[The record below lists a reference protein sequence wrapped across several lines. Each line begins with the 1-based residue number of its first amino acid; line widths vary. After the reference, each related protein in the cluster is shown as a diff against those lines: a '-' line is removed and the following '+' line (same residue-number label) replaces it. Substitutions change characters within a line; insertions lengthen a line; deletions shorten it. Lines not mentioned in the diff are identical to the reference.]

1 MTVGLTLFGAPT
13 IAFGG
18 KSVALGFERRTQL
31 LVYLALKRSW
41 VTRSEL
47 AALLWPDQNSKL
59 ASTNLRKALHRLQGL
74 PGAGRIEVQ
83 PGAMRFEARTDVHDF
98 ETALREL
105 RIADALAL
113 HHGDLLVG
121 FDDDSN
127 EAWSRW
133 MHFERDRLRSAWRA
147 AVAQHLGGEVA
158 ATEAVDLA
166 ARLLDADPLDESALR
181 LYVEWLV
188 RAGQVARARQAY
200 DAFVARLRDELGLA
214 PGAELRSL
222 QKLFDAS
229 AVAVRV
235 PEAKSATVDEG
246 FVGRVVE
253 LRRIAALMTQDDC
266 RLLCV
271 IGPGGIGKTSLARR
285 AMDQLASG
293 FADGA
298 VFVPLDDLAVAEELG
313 GRIAHELDIALKGAA
328 EPMEQVA
335 AALAGR
341 QLLLVLDNFEQLVD
355 GARRLETL
363 LGVCPRLK
371 LIVTSR
377 VRLALANEWLLPLD
391 GLACP
396 EDEDQD
402 RLEAFDAVRLFVR
415 AAHRVNPDLVAA
427 AEAPAIVDI
436 CRLVEGLPLALE
448 LAASWTRVL
457 SCEAIAA
464 ELRQG
469 SELLQASDAARPA
482 RHASLETVFEESWR
496 LLGDR
501 ERRALARLS
510 VFRGGFTP
518 QVARAVSGVQL
529 PVLAALVDKSLLRKE
544 GARCVL
550 HPLVLQFARAKLEQ
564 GGDAQDC
571 AAAHSRHF
579 LRYVT
584 DAVHRVRNA
593 EPEILLEIDAE
604 FENIR
609 MAWRF
614 AMQHGPA
621 ELLARAAYSLMTYCE
636 HRGRRLEG
644 LELMQR
650 AMQSESVAGDPRF
663 VPALA
668 AHAAWMAYR
677 LDRYAEAEALGTLA
691 LGAKGQDGQRPGDST
706 LAFRAATV
714 LGASSARLGRSDEAH
729 RRFRQALELAK
740 KSANPFDIA
749 SALDNLGLIA
759 RGRGDLDEALRLY
772 REALLRHREI
782 GDAGGT
788 AICLNNQGVVHILRR
803 ELDAAREVL
812 QDASQL
818 CERHGLPSTRVMV
831 EVNLANVAMYS
842 GNPEQAVRHA
852 RQALELSLQTGQRA
866 NAVEARHALVWAALR
881 QGDLATA
888 RSELVAAT
896 TVAIA
901 LGRPEL
907 LVLGVRL
914 FAELLAAQGV
924 PDVAARVLGLVLQ
937 RPELVGVERDEAVQL
952 LRGWVTPAAA
962 AEGWT
967 GPPLEDLA
975 HRIVVEAG
983 QAYAPLI
990 TELRTTR

>member
-98 ETALREL
+98 ETALREQH
-105 RIADALAL
+105 IADALAL

-147 AVAQHLGGEVA
+147 AAAQHLGGEVA

-200 DAFVARLRDELGLA
+200 NAFVARLRDELGLA

-222 QKLFDAS
+222 QKLFDAA

-235 PEAKSATVDEG
+235 PEAKAATVDEG

-253 LRRIAALMTQDDC
+253 QRRIAALMTQDDC

-298 VFVPLDDLAVAEELG
+298 VFVPLDDLASAEELG
-313 GRIAHELDIALKGAA
+313 GRIAHELDIALKGAS
-328 EPMEQVA
+328 EPMDQVA
-335 AALAGR
+335 AALAER
-341 QLLLVLDNFEQLVD
+341 HLLLVLDNFEQLVD

-363 LGVCPRLK
+363 LGACPRLK

-464 ELRQG
+464 ELRHG

-482 RHASLETVFEESWR
+482 RHASIETVFEESWQPARRPRAPCAGAAFGVSRR
-496 LLGDR
+496 LHAASRAGG
-501 ERRALARLS
+501 ERRA
-510 VFRGGFTP
+510 
-518 QVARAVSGVQL
+518 VARA
-529 PVLAALVDKSLLRKE
+529 
-544 GARCVL
+544 
-550 HPLVLQFARAKLEQ
+550 
-564 GGDAQDC
+564 
-571 AAAHSRHF
+571 
-579 LRYVT
+579 
-584 DAVHRVRNA
+584 
-593 EPEILLEIDAE
+593 
-604 FENIR
+604 
-609 MAWRF
+609 
-614 AMQHGPA
+614 
-621 ELLARAAYSLMTYCE
+621 
-636 HRGRRLEG
+636 
-644 LELMQR
+644 
-650 AMQSESVAGDPRF
+650 
-663 VPALA
+663 
-668 AHAAWMAYR
+668 
-677 LDRYAEAEALGTLA
+677 
-691 LGAKGQDGQRPGDST
+691 
-706 LAFRAATV
+706 
-714 LGASSARLGRSDEAH
+714 RS
-729 RRFRQALELAK
+729 
-740 KSANPFDIA
+740 
-749 SALDNLGLIA
+749 
-759 RGRGDLDEALRLY
+759 
-772 REALLRHREI
+772 
-782 GDAGGT
+782 AGG
-788 AICLNNQGVVHILRR
+788 Q
-803 ELDAAREVL
+803 
-812 QDASQL
+812 
-818 CERHGLPSTRVMV
+818 
-831 EVNLANVAMYS
+831 VA
-842 GNPEQAVRHA
+842 
-852 RQALELSLQTGQRA
+852 
-866 NAVEARHALVWAALR
+866 
-881 QGDLATA
+881 
-888 RSELVAAT
+888 
-896 TVAIA
+896 
-901 LGRPEL
+901 
-907 LVLGVRL
+907 
-914 FAELLAAQGV
+914 AAQGRCALR
-924 PDVAARVLGLVLQ
+924 AASPGA
-937 RPELVGVERDEAVQL
+937 AV
-952 LRGWVTPAAA
+952 R
-962 AEGWT
+962 
-967 GPPLEDLA
+967 
-975 HRIVVEAG
+975 AG
-983 QAYAPLI
+983 QARAG
-990 TELRTTR
+990 R